1 MPSKTFVFCAA
12 FELAFGLLLFHAAAQ
27 DASGPATLFNNVRIF
42 DGKSPALSAPSNV
55 LIRGRVVERISGQPI
70 AVDRNADT
78 RIING
83 GGRTLMPGLSDAHW
97 HTMLVRL
104 TPAQLLSSDV
114 GYTNLIAG
122 AEATAT
128 LMRGFT
134 TVRDML
140 SPGRAMTFAA
150 RV

>member
-1 MPSKTFVFCAA
+1 TRRIQRLASVQNEGGLCRSKPLPYLDALFGLPHQIQCLSMEVEMPSKTFVFCAA

-27 DASGPATLFNNVRIF
+27 DAAGPATLFNNVRIF

-55 LIRGRVVERISGQPI
+55 LIGGRVVERISGQPI

-104 TPAQLLSSDV
+104 TPAQ
-114 GYTNLIAG
+114 
-122 AEATAT
+122 
-128 LMRGFT
+128 
-134 TVRDML
+134 
-140 SPGRAMTFAA
+140 
-150 RV
+150 